1 MKIKTFFFSLLL
13 LSTASQAAND
23 LNDWN
28 GTVSKE
34 IREKL
39 NNDTTTYKTLSNVK
53 ATPEQSSAKYSDSA
67 IKAGSKVGVTIEAL
81 QVPAS
86 KLDIAK
92 TLVARHGKN
101 VAKIAAGTVAGTAVM
116 YVGEAAIRELING
129 IGWAMDEGA
138 KITRPDSKPT
148 QCKIDGSDC
157 QHSKYIFIVSSYSDN
172 QSIVGTIYS
181 DTSAPILC
189 SSLSK
194 KTNNNSST
202 YLTSKFI
209 QDSGNRQFYC
219 LATMQAGN
227 LSYVLSFDRYTN
239 PNYNS
244 SALPPDSSQFVSDS
258 DFQQAIQDQLTNSPN
273 SDLSNQLATDAY
285 TIQDS
290 SGKPTDSLSKADT
303 DTGINQAANKM
314 VDAAKSA
321 ISNDLNPQNAKL
333 NSGSTG
339 TANTDTSE
347 KTKNEDGTT
356 SETESKS
363 STSFQLPAF
372 CDWASYVCEF
382 IDWVKKE
389 PEDTDDQDQQ
399 VEDDSNVPQIK
410 TNTFKFNGQCPQPL
424 SLPIPDPFGNQHELT
439 YSFDT
444 FCLWLSKL
452 KPWVDVIGW
461 ILAIV
466 ILTGHRSTGDGS

>member
-28 GTVSKE
+28 GTLSKE
-34 IREKL
+34 VREKL

-53 ATPEQSSAKYSDSA
+53 ATPQQSSAKYSDSA

-116 YVGEAAIRELING
+116 YVGEAAIKELIQG
-129 IGWAMDEGA
+129 IGWVIGEGG
-138 KITRPDSKPT
+138 KIT
-148 QCKIDGSDC
+148 KINTISYDDPSNQYYYYLDWGGLNSF
-157 QHSKYIFIVSSYSDN
+157 HSSIQSMC
-172 QSIVGTIYS
+172 SIVQKYNTSVENCSLQGTAVY
-181 DTSAPILC
+181 A
-189 SSLSK
+189 
-194 KTNNNSST
+194 ST
-202 YLTSKFI
+202 KYGSI
-209 QDSGNRQFYC
+209 GVIGYQRN
-219 LATMQAGN
+219 
-227 LSYVLSFDRYTN
+227 N
-239 PNYNS
+239 PNYNP
-244 SALPPDSSQFVSDS
+244 SATTPQPIQTISDSQFE
-258 DFQQAIQDQLTNSPN
+258 QAIQDQLTNSPN

-285 TIQDS
+285 TLQDS
-290 SGKPTDSLSKADT
+290 SGKSTDSLSKADT

-321 ISNDLNPQNAKL
+321 ISNDSNPQNAKL

-399 VEDDSNVPQIK
+399 VQDDSNVPQIK
-410 TNTFKFNGQCPQPL
+410 TDTFKFNGQCPQPL